1 MASWAELLSGAEPGE
16 HMVQL
21 YGGDDRLLTRNVS
34 RYLAEGLRRGD
45 GLVVIATPEHTS
57 AIAGHL
63 VEEDSGAAID
73 AAVAGRLVLLDAVET
88 LARFLV
94 DGRPDQALF
103 RSVVGEAIPAVRAQA
118 ATGSVRAF
126 GEMVS
131 LLWDAGRH
139 QAAAR
144 LEELWNDTLAESC
157 CSLFC
162 ATASTSSTA
171 PETPRSCG
179 PLSFPTITSSRVPAP
194 CSPAADRAAEFGR
207 VASS

>member
-1 MASWAELLSGAEPGE
+1 M
-16 HMVQL
+16 
-21 YGGDDRLLTRNVS
+21 
-34 RYLAEGLRRGD
+34 
-45 GLVVIATPEHTS
+45 
-57 AIAGHL
+57 
-63 VEEDSGAAID
+63 
-73 AAVAGRLVLLDAVET
+73 ET

-131 LLWDAGRH
+131 LLWDEGRH

-162 ATASTSSTA
+162 AYRIDLFDRTGDAAELRPIVLSHDHVLAGSGTLLSGGR
-171 PETPRSCG
+171 PRS
-179 PLSFPTITSSRVPAP
+179 
-194 CSPAADRAAEFGR
+194 
-207 VASS
+207 